1 MPRTKNLTQTEQQK
15 KQEQPKRTAKK
26 QQTQKPQSL
35 KAGVLP
41 ATEQQK
47 RATNGSTKGA
57 KKGATNGSTKGA
69 TEATHHFSC
78 KIYPKLNEVQLKS
91 LSEEQREMAMKL
103 QKR

>member
-1 MPRTKNLTQTEQQK
+1 MPRTKNVTQTEQQK
-15 KQEQPKRTAKK
+15 KREQPKRTAKK
-26 QQTQKPQSL
+26 QQTQKPPSL

-47 RATNGSTKGA
+47 RATKGV